1 MGDVVNLRRERKRKA
16 RAIGAAKAAEN
27 RLKFGAPKAELELQ
41 DARRELAERALDGA
55 RLTPRDDE

>member
-16 RAIGAAKAAEN
+16 RGVGAAKAAEN
-27 RLKFGAPKAELELQ
+27 RLKFGASKGERELQ

-55 RLTPRDDE
+55 RLVPRDDE